1 MRLLPLTP
9 GPRTVWPGTGSSRT
23 IITMSEQGYLLD
35 KERREAHRRLRNIE
49 ALEDPDTT
57 RILERIGV
65 ATGWRC
71 AEVGAGAGSIARW
84 LDERVGSEGNVVAA
98 DLQTDIL
105 ENVGAGG
112 AEIRKMDLESESL
125 EETSYD
131 LVHCRNVLVHLAD
144 SEAGLRRLLEA
155 VRPGGWIFVEEPD
168 LVADQADP
176 ELPADRRELY
186 ARGTGAIFAFL
197 CARGHDV
204 HFGGRIFGILDRLG
218 CEALEAVG
226 LARTFRGGDPQHLSP
241 HADAFAEL
249 RDLVV
254 AEQPID
260 AATYDAFLALYRDPG
275 FSWREGLR
283 MMVWGRRP
291 RAALSP

>member
-1 MRLLPLTP
+1 
-9 GPRTVWPGTGSSRT
+9 
-23 IITMSEQGYLLD
+23 MSDQGYLLD
-35 KERREAHRRLRNIE
+35 NERQEAHRRLRNIE
-49 ALEDPDTT
+49 ALEDPDTVAV
-57 RILERIGV
+57 LERIGV
-65 ATGWRC
+65 ASGWRC

-84 LDERVGSEGNVVAA
+84 LDERVGGEGHVVAA

-105 ENVGAGG
+105 ERVGAGG
-112 AEIRKMDLESESL
+112 AEIRQMDLEREAL
-125 EETSYD
+125 EAATYD
-131 LVHCRNVLVHLAD
+131 LVHCRNVLVHLSD
-144 SEAGLRRLLEA
+144 SEAGLRRLLDS

-176 ELPADRRELY
+176 LLREEERELY

-197 CARGHDV
+197 RERNHDV
-204 HFGGRIFGILDRLG
+204 HFGGRIYGILARLG
-218 CEALEAVG
+218 CEALDTMG
-226 LARTFRGGDPQHLSP
+226 IARTFRGGDPQHLSP

-249 RDLVV
+249 KDLVV

-260 AATYDAFLALYRDPG
+260 ADTYDAFLALYRDPG

-291 RAALSP
+291 ESDGAA